1 MTRLTITI
9 PNPLYARLSVMAT
22 QNKESISSLINEFII
37 AGMQK
42 VDTTN
47 EEKSLVEEH
56 CQQLTI
62 QMNVLLKKLSEK
74 MLDLTKEDF
83 LELRKT
89 SIDKHNQLKN
99 NYD

>member
-42 VDTTN
+42 ADAMNQENCQILMITTH
-47 EEKSLVEEH
+47 SSIVY
-56 CQQLTI
+56 
-62 QMNVLLKKLSEK
+62 
-74 MLDLTKEDF
+74 
-83 LELRKT
+83 LRK
-89 SIDKHNQLKN
+89 
-99 NYD
+99 

>member
-22 QNKESISSLINEFII
+22 QNKESISGLINEFII

-42 VDTTN
+42 ADKTN

-62 QMNVLLKKLSEK
+62 QMNVLLKKISEK
-74 MLDLTKEDF
+74 ILDLTKEDF
-83 LELRKT
+83 NELRAA
-89 SIDKHNQLKN
+89 SIEKYSQLRIEK
-99 NYD
+99 D

>member
-1 MTRLTITI
+1 
-9 PNPLYARLSVMAT
+9 
-22 QNKESISSLINEFII
+22 
-37 AGMQK
+37 
-42 VDTTN
+42 
-47 EEKSLVEEH
+47 
-56 CQQLTI
+56 
-62 QMNVLLKKLSEK
+62 MNVLLKKLSEK

>member
-42 VDTTN
+42 ADKTN

-62 QMNVLLKKLSEK
+62 QMNVLIKKLSEK
-74 MLDLTKEDF
+74 ILDLTKEDF
-83 LELRKT
+83 HELRKT
-89 SIDKHNQLKN
+89 SIHKHSQLKN
-99 NYD
+99 Y

>member
-37 AGMQK
+37 AGMQN
-42 VDTTN
+42 VDKTSK
-47 EEKSLVEEH
+47 EKSLVEEH

-62 QMNVLLKKLSEK
+62 QMNVLVKKLSEK
-74 MLDLTKEDF
+74 ILDLTKDDF
-83 LELRKT
+83 NELRVA
-89 SIDKHNQLKN
+89 SIEKYSQLATDKE
-99 NYD
+99 